1 MKKLLYL
8 MAFLSA
14 CSSSKI
20 ANSDQSNSGRNQTKQ
35 RSEAPMPAWVSKRP
49 ISTAYYIGIG
59 VASKDVIGNSHLE
72 ESRKR
77 ALGDLVG
84 QISVNVATNSVL
96 DRIEQGGDISS
107 DYRSITQ
114 TTSNIKLEDYE
125 TVDTW
130 EGPSDYWIYL
140 RISKTRYAELR
151 AQAQAQAVSKAVDF
165 YDKALKAEEAGM
177 VTVAVDNACS
187 ALESIKE
194 YLNES
199 LQTEFAG
206 KSIFLGNEIV
216 SLLNRVFK
224 NLVLTYNID
233 QLDLKAGRPVEQETI
248 LSVRYR
254 SGRAF
259 PVRNL
264 PLNVAFTK
272 GDGDITG
279 NPVTNDRGQYLF
291 KIGAVSTRESTQ
303 EITISPDLD
312 AIFQGRNKQVWRK
325 LLNKQSVPE
334 ASLVLNVKPPVF
346 FIRSKEKNIGQDVSG
361 APLARAVRERLFR
374 ESFQLSE
381 APASA
386 DYIVE
391 IIADTKEDQA
401 AQGLAAAQM
410 TMRVTVTDL
419 ESGKLVF
426 DRTWNNLRASQNT
439 VELAGMLTFQRAA
452 RELQLT
458 AVPNILKQILN
469 L

>member
-1 MKKLLYL
+1 MKKLIYAWLL
-8 MAFLSA
+8 LTA
-14 CSSSKI
+14 CYSSKTN
-20 ANSDQSNSGRNQTKQ
+20 NSNRSNTDRSNTK
-35 RSEAPMPAWVSKRP
+35 SKAETVAPAWVSKRP
-49 ISTAYYIGIG
+49 ISSAFYIGIG
-59 VASKDVIGNSHLE
+59 VASKDVVGNSHLE
-72 ESRKR
+72 EARKR
-77 ALGDLVG
+77 ALGDMVG

-96 DRIEQGGDISS
+96 DRMEQGGDISS

-114 TTSNIKLEDYE
+114 TSSNIKLEDYE

-140 RISKTRYAELR
+140 RISKARYAELR
-151 AQAQAQAVSKAVDF
+151 AQAQAQAVSKALDF
-165 YDKALKAEEAGM
+165 YDKALKAEDAGM

-199 LQTEFAG
+199 LQTDFQG
-206 KSIFLGNEIV
+206 KNIFLGNEIV
-216 SLLNRVFK
+216 SLLNRLFK
-224 NLVLTYNID
+224 SLVMTYNID
-233 QLDLKAGRPVEQETI
+233 QLDLKAGRPVDQETF

-254 SGRAF
+254 SGRTL

-264 PLNVAFTK
+264 PLKVEFTK

-291 KIGAVSTRESTQ
+291 KIGSVSTRENTQ
-303 EITISPDLD
+303 EITITPDLD
-312 AIFQGRNKQVWRK
+312 AIFQGRSKQVWRK

-346 FIRSKEKNIGQDVSG
+346 FIRSKEKNLGQDVAG

-381 APASA
+381 APANSDYLIEISA
-386 DYIVE
+386 D
-391 IIADTKEDQA
+391 TREDQA

-410 TMRVTVTDL
+410 NLRMTVTDL
-419 ESGKLVF
+419 ESGKLIF

-439 VELAGMLTFQRAA
+439 PELAGMLTYQRAA

>member
-1 MKKLLYL
+1 MKKLLL
-8 MAFLSA
+8 ALIILTA
-14 CSSSKI
+14 CHSTRVQN
-20 ANSDQSNSGRNQTKQ
+20 NSRTNSGRENSKTKAE
-35 RSEAPMPAWVSKRP
+35 STAPVWVSKRP
-49 ISTAYYIGIG
+49 ISSAFYIGIG
-59 VASKDVIGNSHLE
+59 VASKDLIGNSHLE
-72 ESRKR
+72 EARKR
-77 ALGDLVG
+77 ALGDMVG

-114 TTSNIKLEDYE
+114 TSSNIKLEDYE

-140 RISKTRYAELR
+140 RISKARYAELR
-151 AQAQAQAVSKAVDF
+151 AQAQAQAVSKALDF
-165 YDKALKAEEAGM
+165 YDKALKAEDAGM

-199 LQTEFAG
+199 LQTDYAG
-206 KSIFLGNEIV
+206 KNIFLGNEIL

-254 SGRAF
+254 SGRTL

-264 PLNVAFTK
+264 PLKVEFTK

-291 KIGAVSTRESTQ
+291 KIGSVSTRDNTQ
-303 EITISPDLD
+303 EITITPDLD
-312 AIFQGRNKQVWRK
+312 AIFLGRSKQVWRK

-346 FIRSKEKNIGQDVSG
+346 FIRSKERNLGKDVPAS
-361 APLARAVRERLFR
+361 PLARAVRERLFR

-381 APASA
+381 APATA
-386 DYIVE
+386 DYLIE
-391 IIADTKEDQA
+391 ITADTREEEA

-410 TMRVTVTDL
+410 SLRMTVTDL
-419 ESGKLVF
+419 ESGKFIF
-426 DRTWNNLRASQNT
+426 DRSWNNLRASQNT
-439 VELAGMLTFQRAA
+439 AELAGMLTFQRAA

-458 AVPNILKQILN
+458 AVPSILKQILN